1 MKKIKLEDGIIKIPV
16 DGTPLGID
24 ALKSIITHIGRIA
37 KKIKEFKKD
46 GKYSFWEKMQTGF
59 VVVGGSIELA
69 TEAGKIWK
77 ELQDLDQKEIH
88 QLVMHFASTFNID
101 TKKAELFVTKIA
113 IPVLK
118 MLEDGSQVVSDIDDV
133 FGKDKG

>member
-16 DGTPLGID
+16 DGTKLGID
-24 ALKSIITHIGRIA
+24 ALKSIVTHIGKIA
-37 KKIKEFKKD
+37 EKIKKFKED

-59 VVVGGSIELA
+59 VVVGGTIEMA

-77 ELQDLDQKEIH
+77 ELQDLDQKEVH
-88 QLVMHFASTFNID
+88 QLVMHFASTFKIN
-101 TKKAELFVTKIA
+101 TAKAELFVKKIA
-113 IPVLK
+113 IPVLQ

-133 FGKDKG
+133 FGK